1 MHIKY
6 SVIWT
11 ELCPQ
16 RTSRADQGFPR
27 GQRVWICCWCLFLI
41 ELDWKG
47 CISVGQIK
55 EPEAK
60 LNTQRASNKNPARTT
75 VLRLRIRGPFIYS
88 FILSLS
94 KYFLSVYSVPGILL
108 GTGDPTGNS
117 RNMVPPLVEHRLY
130 QGKYAKREANL
141 YRPELETLMKPLTN
155 YCQIIQN
162 HDNLLVMVLL
172 LYCNLN
178 YWQIIVKII
187 LNHWQ
192 IISELY

>member
-1 MHIKY
+1 MCLGLAWHIMHIKY

-75 VLRLRIRGPFIYS
+75 VLSLRIRGPSIYS

-94 KYFLSVYSVPGILL
+94 KYFLSAYSVPGILL
-108 GTGDPTGNS
+108 GTGDLTGNS
-117 RNMVPPLVEHRLY
+117 RNMVPSLPWWNIDSIKGNTPKE
-130 QGKYAKREANL
+130 K
-141 YRPELETLMKPLTN
+141 
-155 YCQIIQN
+155 QICTDQSWK
-162 HDNLLVMVLL
+162 H
-172 LYCNLN
+172 
-178 YWQIIVKII
+178 
-187 LNHWQ
+187 
-192 IISELY
+192 